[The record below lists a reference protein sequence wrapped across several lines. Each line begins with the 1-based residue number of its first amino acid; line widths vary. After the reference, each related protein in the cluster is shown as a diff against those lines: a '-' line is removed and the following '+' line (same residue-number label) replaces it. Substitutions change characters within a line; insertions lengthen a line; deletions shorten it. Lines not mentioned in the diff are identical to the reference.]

1 MFSDDFTQIIT
12 ETINPIS
19 HLFQQG
25 GNVLWAIS
33 TVALVIILLASERI
47 LFVSFSFKKQQQN
60 IINNWQHRED
70 THSWFAYQIRESIL
84 ADSNLQLNNA
94 LWLIKAC
101 VLVCPL
107 LGLLGTVSGMI
118 SVFDVL
124 SYSGTGNPRLMAAGI
139 FQATIPTMAGMVVA
153 IIGLILRQQ
162 VLRLVRKT
170 QSQLAK
176 QLHFKPEA
184 THNSKH
190 DLANGSVS

>member
-1 MFSDDFTQIIT
+1 MFSDFLPSIH
-12 ETINPIS
+12 
-19 HLFQQG
+19 HLFNQG
-25 GNVLWAIS
+25 GNVLWAIAV
-33 TVALVIILLASERI
+33 VAFLI
-47 LFVSFSFKKQQQN
+47 LFLAAERFLFITVSFKKQKQD
-60 IINNWQHRED
+60 IVRNWRRRND

-84 ADSNLQLNNA
+84 ADNNLQLNNA

-107 LGLLGTVSGMI
+107 LGLLGTVTGMI

-162 VLRLVRKT
+162 VLRLVRKAH
-170 QSQLAK
+170 SQLAH
-176 QLHFKPEA
+176 QLHFESA
-184 THNSKH
+184 T
-190 DLANGSVS
+190 AVSHAQLTKGAS

>member
-1 MFSDDFTQIIT
+1 MFSDLLPSIH
-12 ETINPIS
+12 
-19 HLFQQG
+19 HLFNQG

-33 TVALVIILLASERI
+33 AVALVIIFLAAERF
-47 LFVSFSFKKQQQN
+47 LFITFSFKKQKEN
-60 IINNWQHRED
+60 IVRNWHHRDD

-84 ADSNLQLNNA
+84 ADNNLQLNNA

-107 LGLLGTVSGMI
+107 LGLLGTVTGMI

-162 VLRLVRKT
+162 VLRLVRKAH
-170 QSQLAK
+170 SQLAQ
-176 QLHFKPEA
+176 QLHFESNTID
-184 THNSKH
+184 THSTIIKG
-190 DLANGSVS
+190 AS

>member
-1 MFSDDFTQIIT
+1 MTSPISNAFSA
-12 ETINPIS
+12 IS
-19 HLFQQG
+19 HLFNQG
-25 GNVLWAIS
+25 GSVLWAIS
-33 TVALVIILLASERI
+33 GVALIILLLASERL
-47 LFVSFSFKKQQQN
+47 LFISISYQQYQQKV
-60 IINNWQHRED
+60 INKWRSRPD
-70 THSWFAYQIRESIL
+70 THSWFAYHIREAIL
-84 ADSNLQLNNA
+84 AESNLQLNNA

-107 LGLLGTVSGMI
+107 LGLLGTVTGMI

-162 VLRLVRKT
+162 VLRQVRKK

-176 QLHFKPEA
+176 QLHFEKE
-184 THNSKH
+184 
-190 DLANGSVS
+190 GM